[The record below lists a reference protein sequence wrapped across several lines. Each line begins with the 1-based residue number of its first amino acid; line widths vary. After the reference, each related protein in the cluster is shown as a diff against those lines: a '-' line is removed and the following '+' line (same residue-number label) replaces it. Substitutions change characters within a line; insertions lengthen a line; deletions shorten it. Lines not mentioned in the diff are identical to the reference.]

1 MLSITQA
8 VKPGLGKTN
17 GGRVMRAIVIHAAR
31 DLRVEDRADEPLG
44 AGQLR
49 LRLATGG
56 VCGSDLHYYN
66 HGGFGAIRLRE
77 PMILGHEVS
86 AFVTEIGAG
95 VTGFAVGQLV
105 AVSPSRPCGA
115 CRYCLEGLPNQCLN
129 MRFYGSAMPFP
140 HIQGAF
146 RENLVADAS
155 QCVDA
160 RGLTAGE
167 AAMAEPLAVTL
178 HATGRA
184 GGMLGKRVLITGC
197 GPIGVLSILAA
208 RRAGAAEIVATDLSD
223 FTLALAAKV
232 GADRV
237 INTATTPEAMASYAA
252 DKGYFD
258 VLYECTG
265 VEAALAGGI
274 AAMRPRGV
282 ILQLGLGGDM
292 RLPMMAITAKELEL
306 RGSFRFHSEF
316 AVGVGLMQKRLI
328 DVAPLI
334 THSVP
339 LDNAEVAFQLA
350 SDRRQAMKAQI
361 VFSE

>member
-1 MLSITQA
+1 
-8 VKPGLGKTN
+8 
-17 GGRVMRAIVIHAAR
+17 MRAIVIHAAH
-31 DLRVEDRADEPLG
+31 DLRVEERADDALG
-44 AGQLR
+44 AGQMR

-86 AFVTEIGAG
+86 AFVQELGPG
-95 VTGFAVGQLV
+95 VAGFAVGQLV
-105 AVSPSRPCGA
+105 AVSPSRPCGT
-115 CRYCLEGLPNQCLN
+115 CRYCLEGLANQCLN

-146 RENLVADAS
+146 RESLVADAS

-160 RGLTAGE
+160 TGLTPGE

-178 HATGRA
+178 HATTRA
-184 GGMLGKRVLITGC
+184 GGMLGKRVLVTGC

-223 FTLALAAKV
+223 FTLALAARV

-237 INTATTPEAMASYAA
+237 INTGTAPDALAGYAA

-265 VEAALAGGI
+265 VAAALAGGI
-274 AAMRPRGV
+274 AALRPRGV

-292 RLPMMAITAKELEL
+292 SLPMMAITAKELEL
-306 RGSFRFHSEF
+306 RGSFRFHGEF
-316 AVGVGLMQKRLI
+316 GVGVGLMQKRLI
-328 DVAPLI
+328 EVAPLI

-339 LDNAEVAFQLA
+339 LDQAETAFRLA
-350 SDRRQAMKAQI
+350 SDRSQAMKAQI
-361 VFSE
+361 VFSS

>member
-1 MLSITQA
+1 M
-8 VKPGLGKTN
+8 K
-17 GGRVMRAIVIHAAR
+17 AIVIHAAK
-31 DLRVEDRADEPLG
+31 DLRIEDRETEAVGP
-44 AGQLR
+44 GQLG
-49 LRLATGG
+49 LRLAVGG

-66 HGGFGAIRLRE
+66 HGGFGAVRLKE

-86 AFVTEIGAG
+86 AVVEEIGAG
-95 VTGFAVGQLV
+95 VSGFSKGQLV

-115 CRYCLEGLPNQCLN
+115 CKFCLEGLPNQCLH

-146 RENLVADAS
+146 RQALVADAS

-160 RGLTAGE
+160 TGLTAGE

-178 HATGRA
+178 HATTRA
-184 GGMLGKRVLITGC
+184 GGMLGKRVLVTGC

-223 FTLALAAKV
+223 FTLAMALKV

-237 INTATTPEAMASYAA
+237 IKAGPEALAEYSL
-252 DKGYFD
+252 DKGHFD

-265 VEAALAGGI
+265 VASALAQGI
-274 AAMRPRGV
+274 GALRPRGV

-292 RLPMMAITAKELEL
+292 TLPMMAITAKELEL
-306 RGSFRFHSEF
+306 RGSFRFHPEF
-316 AVGVGLMQKRLI
+316 AVGVGLMRAGLI
-328 DVAPLI
+328 DVKPLI
-334 THSVP
+334 THTVG
-339 LDNAEVAFQLA
+339 LAEAEAAFRLA
-350 SDRRQAMKAQI
+350 SDRSQAMKAQI
-361 VFSE
+361 AF

>member
-1 MLSITQA
+1 
-8 VKPGLGKTN
+8 
-17 GGRVMRAIVIHAAR
+17 MRAIVIHAAK
-31 DLRVEDRADEPLG
+31 DLRVEDRAVEAIGP
-44 AGQLR
+44 GQVR

-66 HGGFGAIRLRE
+66 HGGFGAVRLKE

-86 AFVTEIGAG
+86 AYVEEPGTSGLAK
-95 VTGFAVGQLV
+95 GQLV
-105 AVSPSRPCGA
+105 AVSPSRPCGG
-115 CRYCLEGLPNQCLN
+115 CKFCLEGLPNQCLN

-146 RENLVADAS
+146 REVLVADAS

-160 RGLTAGE
+160 TGLTPGE

-184 GGMLGKRVLITGC
+184 GGMLGKRVLVTGC

-223 FTLALAAKV
+223 FTLALAKRV

-237 INTATTPEAMASYAA
+237 INTGTSPEALAGYGAE
-252 DKGYFD
+252 KGYFD

-265 VEAALAGGI
+265 VAAALAGGI
-274 AAMRPRGV
+274 AALRPRGV

-292 RLPMMAITAKELEL
+292 SLPMMAITAKELEL
-306 RGSFRFHSEF
+306 RGSFRFHPEF
-316 AVGVGLMQKRLI
+316 AVGVGLMQKGLI
-328 DVAPLI
+328 DVKPLI
-334 THSVP
+334 THTVG
-339 LDNAEVAFQLA
+339 LDEAESAFKLA
-350 SDRRQAMKAQI
+350 SDRSQAMKAQI
-361 VFSE
+361 VFSG

>member
-1 MLSITQA
+1 M
-8 VKPGLGKTN
+8 
-17 GGRVMRAIVIHAAR
+17 MRAIVIHAAK
-31 DLRVEDRADEPLG
+31 DLRVEDRAVEAIGP
-44 AGQLR
+44 GQVR

-66 HGGFGAIRLRE
+66 HGGFGAVRLKE

-86 AFVTEIGAG
+86 AYVEEPGTSGLAK
-95 VTGFAVGQLV
+95 GQLV
-105 AVSPSRPCGA
+105 AVSPSRPCGG
-115 CRYCLEGLPNQCLN
+115 CKFCLEGLPNQCLN

-146 RENLVADAS
+146 REVLVADAS

-160 RGLTAGE
+160 TGLTPGE

-184 GGMLGKRVLITGC
+184 GGMLGKRVLVTGC

-223 FTLALAAKV
+223 FTLALAKRV

-237 INTATTPEAMASYAA
+237 INTGTSPEALAGYGAE
-252 DKGYFD
+252 KGYFD

-265 VEAALAGGI
+265 VAAALAGGI
-274 AAMRPRGV
+274 AALRPRGV

-292 RLPMMAITAKELEL
+292 SLPMMAITAKELEL
-306 RGSFRFHSEF
+306 RGSFRFHPEF
-316 AVGVGLMQKRLI
+316 AVGVGLMQKGLI
-328 DVAPLI
+328 DVKPLI
-334 THSVP
+334 THTVG
-339 LDNAEVAFQLA
+339 LGEAESAFKLA
-350 SDRRQAMKAQI
+350 SDRSQAMKAQI
-361 VFSE
+361 VFSG

>member
-1 MLSITQA
+1 MQT
-8 VKPGLGKTN
+8 
-17 GGRVMRAIVIHAAR
+17 IVIHAAR
-31 DLRVEDRADEPLG
+31 DLRIQDRPAEAPG
-44 AGQLR
+44 PGQIG

-66 HGGFGAIRLRE
+66 HGGFGAVRLRE

-86 AFVTEIGAG
+86 AFVTELGAG
-95 VTGFAVGQLV
+95 VSGFSIGQLV

-115 CRYCLEGLPNQCLN
+115 CRFCLEGLANQCLN

-146 RENLVADAS
+146 REHLVADAI

-160 RGLTAGE
+160 TGLTPGE

-178 HATGRA
+178 HATMRA
-184 GGMLGKRVLITGC
+184 GGMLGKRVLVTGC
-197 GPIGVLSILAA
+197 GPIGVLSILSA
-208 RRAGAAEIVATDLSD
+208 RRAGAVEIVATDLSD
-223 FTLALAAKV
+223 FTLQLALRA

-237 INTATTPEAMASYAA
+237 INSAA
-252 DKGYFD
+252 EPDALADYSANKGHFD

-265 VEAALAGGI
+265 VAAALAGGI

-292 RLPMMAITAKELEL
+292 TLPMMAITAKELDL
-306 RGSFRFHSEF
+306 RGSFRFHPEF
-316 AVGVGLMQKRLI
+316 AIGVEMMRKGLI
-328 DVAPLI
+328 DVKPLI
-334 THSVP
+334 THTVP
-339 LDNAEVAFQLA
+339 LQQAEEAFKVA
-350 SDRRQAMKAQI
+350 SDRSRAMKAQI
-361 VFSE
+361 QFSS

>member
-1 MLSITQA
+1 
-8 VKPGLGKTN
+8 
-17 GGRVMRAIVIHAAR
+17 MRAIVIHAAR
-31 DLRVEDRADEPLG
+31 DLRIEDRPEETPG
-44 AGQLR
+44 PGQMR

-66 HGGFGAIRLRE
+66 HGGFGTVRLRE

-86 AFVTEIGAG
+86 AYVEAIGPEVAGFVP
-95 VTGFAVGQLV
+95 GQLV

-115 CRYCLEGLPNQCLN
+115 CRYCLEGLPNQCMN

-146 RENLVADAS
+146 RESLVADAA

-160 RGLTAGE
+160 TGLTPGE

-178 HATGRA
+178 HATRRA
-184 GGMLGKRVLITGC
+184 GDMLGKRVLVTGC

-223 FTLALAAKV
+223 FTLSLAARV

-237 INTATTPEAMASYAA
+237 INTGTTPDALAGYGA

-265 VEAALAGGI
+265 VAAALAGGI
-274 AAMRPRGV
+274 AALRPRGV

-292 RLPMMAITAKELEL
+292 TLPMMAITAKELDL

-316 AVGVGLMQKRLI
+316 AVGVGLMRQGLI
-328 DVAPLI
+328 DVKPLI

-339 LDNAEVAFQLA
+339 LDQAEAAFRIA
-350 SDRRQAMKAQI
+350 SDRSLAMKAQI
-361 VFSE
+361 VFAG